1 MLENVFNSKI
11 AKIQTDLKS
20 IKSED
25 RLNQELAN
33 NLIRTNSISHIKLV
47 PTSDIKI
54 VPKSQSR
61 FLRTPKPNI
70 QFDPNQPVNYYEIS
84 IPITQGI
91 EVASIINMPSDLD
104 FFVRDASFVKEDIP
118 PIQPANLSDDQIVAD
133 FHIRIKKDVQ
143 LLSDII
149 NVTNSKID
157 TINIQLSEFIITQIE
172 ARKNEL
178 KLEKENL
185 KKINPF
191 L

>member
-1 MLENVFNSKI
+1 
-11 AKIQTDLKS
+11 
-20 IKSED
+20 
-25 RLNQELAN
+25 
-33 NLIRTNSISHIKLV
+33 
-47 PTSDIKI
+47 
-54 VPKSQSR
+54 
-61 FLRTPKPNI
+61 
-70 QFDPNQPVNYYEIS
+70 
-84 IPITQGI
+84 
-91 EVASIINMPSDLD
+91 MPSDLD